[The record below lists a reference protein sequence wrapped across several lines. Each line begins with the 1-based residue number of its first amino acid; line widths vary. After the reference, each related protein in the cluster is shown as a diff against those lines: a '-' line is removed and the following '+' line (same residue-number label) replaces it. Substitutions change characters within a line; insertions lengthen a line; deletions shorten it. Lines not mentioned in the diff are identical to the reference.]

1 MKHARQKWLSLNF
14 TRLKALISCL
24 VNGLHPS
31 LYKWFQV
38 LNRLESIGK
47 PFCDLQMNHARSSAP
62 SRAGQG
68 EENILRT
75 FAGCTVL
82 TKNSTHRLQLAKFP
96 SLWHWVYHKKHPF
109 YSLQPH
115 HSHLKVEAPIAVQ
128 ATKETR
134 AAKAFPPRGYHDAL
148 SWGNQKC
155 PHWLRMSI
163 DVHCFCWFQ
172 PIYLYLTFYIPKIP
186 YMTHNSKICIF
197 RVKKKLHQQMRMHW
211 NCDPHGQYMQKR
223 MNKLRIDTTWYYG
236 IDKTEPILA
245 LRCDIQYFPSRK
257 LEPQTRWRMA
267 VNCGF
272 SILYGSLAKDWQ
284 LTALT

>member
-47 PFCDLQMNHARSSAP
+47 PFATCRCSWAP

-82 TKNSTHRLQLAKFP
+82 QKFNTSASTGKVSIFMALGLPQ
-96 SLWHWVYHKKHPF
+96 KHPF

-172 PIYLYLTFYIPKIP
+172 PIYLYLIYYMPKKSYIFDSDIQRP
-186 YMTHNSKICIF
+186 YNSKNLHIPGQKNDISRWGCTETAIPMGNIC
-197 RVKKKLHQQMRMHW
+197 
-211 NCDPHGQYMQKR
+211 KR
-223 MNKLRIDTTWYYG
+223 EWINY
-236 IDKTEPILA
+236 
-245 LRCDIQYFPSRK
+245 
-257 LEPQTRWRMA
+257 
-267 VNCGF
+267 V
-272 SILYGSLAKDWQ
+272 
-284 LTALT
+284 